1 MKMHFLASVV
11 AVSQMLA
18 APAWA
23 DRDDWRSDRPDN
35 RGNGHGNNGRD
46 NHHDERHDGRHNGQA
61 DRHSHDNYRGDNRRG
76 PVFVP
81 QRSRSVYVVPPSR
94 QRHYNNVVIVRP
106 YGHWYDGYGHY
117 NRDDSAF
124 KWLAFTAITLKVLDI
139 MSESQQRALEDAQI
153 RAAMAPVGAPIN
165 WNNGNAYGSV
175 TALRD
180 GTSANGR
187 YCREFQQQVVIGGRR
202 ETAYGSACQQ
212 PDGSWEMISN

>member
-1 MKMHFLASVV
+1 MKMRFQASIFAIVPMLALTC
-11 AVSQMLA
+11 LA

-23 DRDDWRSDRPDN
+23 DDNGRRSDRHN
-35 RGNGHGNNGRD
+35 NHGNRD
-46 NHHDERHDGRHNGQA
+46 NDRRHDRSDHHHYDG
-61 DRHSHDNYRGDNRRG
+61 SRGDNQRG
-76 PVFVP
+76 RVFVP
-81 QRSRSVYVVPPSR
+81 QRPRPVYVVPPYR
-94 QRHYNNVVIVRP
+94 QRHYRDVVVVRP
-106 YGHWYDGYGHY
+106 YGHWYNGYGRY
-117 NRDDSAF
+117 DRDDSAF

-153 RAAMAPVGAPIN
+153 RAAMAPIGAPIN

-187 YCREFQQQVVIGGRR
+187 YCREFQQQVIIGGRQ
-202 ETAYGSACQQ
+202 ETAYGSACMQ